1 MTCLSANMYR
11 QISRCTDKTPTKH
24 YWGGGG
30 GGGAVAPPPLATLVT
45 VSTSLSCRRKLRRK
59 LPRSLPGRGRGAWTW
74 TQEGSIITHTPT
86 PSRSPSRSSSDG
98 DDAGPN
104 ASQASSVA
112 SVAASVASTSSQPT
126 LAKKHR
132 TKKTQFCLD
141 VEEEILMC
149 EFLRENAILW
159 DIKKT
164 DYRRVDKKAKL

>member
-1 MTCLSANMYR
+1 MPKKAAKKS
-11 QISRCTDKTPTKH
+11 
-24 YWGGGG
+24 
-30 GGGAVAPPPLATLVT
+30 
-45 VSTSLSCRRKLRRK
+45 
-59 LPRSLPGRGRGAWTW
+59 PGRGRGRGR
-74 TQEGSIITHTPT
+74 ERKKDPSSHTPT

-126 LAKKHR
+126 LANKNR
-132 TKKTQFCLD
+132 AKKTQFCLD

-149 EFLRENAILW
+149 DFLRENAILW

-164 DYRRVDKKAKL
+164 DYRRVDKKAKLWEYQAKAMGKTVEHLQGWFQLWRANHQEYLGKPAPHPRIRQ